1 METTF
6 KELKILLRN
15 SKASGSPYWIVR
27 FLKPLHGNHFWSLIF
42 NLKSLSIEYWRP
54 FERQI
59 DKFWE
64 FGSLLKEFGT
74 KNMENVRL
82 EIKDIEKLRYESS
95 SLILYKELSE

>member
-1 METTF
+1 METTL

-15 SKASGSPYWIVR
+15 SKASGSSSWIDSSPNHSTAIISEVW
-27 FLKPLHGNHFWSLIF
+27 FLIWNHSALSVDVPLRYKLTN
-42 NLKSLSIEYWRP
+42 
-54 FERQI
+54 FES
-59 DKFWE
+59 
-64 FGSLLKEFGT
+64 FGFLLKEFGT